1 MNSWS
6 DRAESH
12 ELDRAEEPAFSAE
25 RLAKEFYGRLSKW
38 YERACGDERV
48 ECPDTDA
55 GDREDGKRKHL
66 LRLITYLLF
75 VWFLK
80 QKGLVPRELFDEKS
94 LARILKDFRPAD
106 RTRSQYCRA
115 ILQNLFFATLNTAVG
130 DRGFAD
136 DPRARTA
143 GGKARYRHADEFAIS
158 RREVLELFRPIPFLN
173 GGLFEPRAPAHVP
186 DDLFFDPAYGLLP
199 LLRRYDFTV
208 EENLPGDVDA
218 ALGPELLGKVFENLL
233 GAFNPGTKETLRK
246 STGSFYTPRGIVDY
260 MVDES
265 LVAYLVGKAAADEKS
280 VRALIADG
288 VRPDDAAACRR
299 LAEAIETVKI
309 IDPACGS
316 GAFPVGALLKMAEIL
331 RILEKRPEG
340 SSLYDIKLKLV
351 ENCIFGSDI
360 QEIAVQISKL
370 RMFISLVC
378 ELEPDRTK
386 PNCGIHA
393 LPDLETNYVAAN
405 SLIGPERE
413 GRRDRPRGAGFFDP
427 ERMFGVKDGF
437 DIVIGNPPYGIVNKK
452 QNKGVSIVVGESDL
466 AHYRTSPFYAEARG
480 RGFLNVYRLFVKRSQ
495 ALLAKSGI
503 LAEIIPLAYAGD
515 LSSAALRKHMFSTSQ
530 TLCIDAF
537 PERDDPSRR
546 VFEAAK
552 ISVCILIARNAEPKN
567 PFRLRIHRTR
577 FVDAENTGFLISTQM
592 MAALDPVYMRLPI
605 VEEGAFG
612 ILVKMGAKAK
622 PLGLAARSREGE
634 LNMTLDKG
642 AFSKKTTFPRMLR
655 GAGIARYALP
665 EKMSQ
670 GDDLFVDEGKLKDPG
685 AMRRL
690 KEAERIA
697 LQGISG
703 VNERWRIK
711 AVLVRGMYC
720 ANSANYI
727 LVGGRQGRILLG
739 ILNSRLLNFYFS
751 KFSANSNVNGYELDA
766 LPVFPPMTP
775 GQQARMLT
783 HVDNVLKAKKHDP
796 GSDTSAEERAIDR
809 LVYDLYGL
817 TDEERG
823 IVEGS
828 YGRAGEAPSAEDRG
842 IG

>member
-1 MNSWS
+1 M
-6 DRAESH
+6 
-12 ELDRAEEPAFSAE
+12 PAFSAE
-25 RLAKEFYGRLSKW
+25 KLAKEFYGRLFKW

-66 LRLITYLLF
+66 LHLITRLLF

-80 QKGLVPRELFDEKS
+80 QKGLVPRELFDEKA
-94 LARILKDFRPAD
+94 LARILKDFSPAD
-106 RTRSQYCRA
+106 RTRHQYCLA
-115 ILQNLFFATLNTAVG
+115 ILENLFFATLNTAIG

-136 DPRARTA
+136 DPRARTV

-158 RREVLELFRPIPFLN
+158 RKEVLELFRPVPFLN
-173 GGLFEPRAPAHVP
+173 GGLFEPRAQAHVP
-186 DDLFFDPAYGLLP
+186 NDLFFNPAYGLLP
-199 LLRRYDFTV
+199 LLKRYDFTV
-208 EENLPGDVDA
+208 EENLQDDEDVS
-218 ALGPELLGKVFENLL
+218 LGPELLGKVFENLL
-233 GAFNPGTKETLRK
+233 GAFTPETKETLRK
-246 STGSFYTPRGIVDY
+246 STGSFYTPREIVDY
-260 MVDES
+260 MVEES
-265 LVAYLVGKAAADEKS
+265 LVAYLVGKAAADEKA

-288 VRPDDAAACRR
+288 VRPDDAATCRR
-299 LAEAIETVKI
+299 LAGAIETVKI

-316 GAFPVGALLKMAEIL
+316 GAFPMGALLKMAELL

-340 SSLYDIKLKLV
+340 ASLYDIKLKLV
-351 ENCIFGSDI
+351 ENCIFGTDI

-370 RMFISLVC
+370 RMFISLLC
-378 ELEPDRTK
+378 ELEPVRAK
-386 PNCGIHA
+386 PNCGINA

-413 GRRDRPRGAGFFDP
+413 GQRVKTRHEKGAGFFDP

-437 DIVIGNPPYGIVNKK
+437 DIVIGNPPYGIANKR
-452 QNKGVSIVVGESDL
+452 QNKGASIVIGESDL
-466 AHYRTSPFYAEARG
+466 AYYRTSPFYAEARG
-480 RGFLNVYRLFVKRSQ
+480 RGFLNVYRLFLKRGQS
-495 ALLAKSGI
+495 LLAENGI

-515 LSSAALRKHMFSTSQ
+515 LSSAALRRHMFSTSQ
-530 TLCIDAF
+530 TLRIDAF

-552 ISVCILIARNAEPKN
+552 ISVCILIARNAEPKS

-577 FVDAENTGFLISTQM
+577 FVDAENTGFLVSTQM

-612 ILVKMGAKAK
+612 IIVKMGAKAK
-622 PLGLAARSREGE
+622 PLGSAAQSREGE

-670 GDDLFVDEGKLKDPG
+670 GEALFVDEGKLKDPG

-690 KEAERIA
+690 KESERIA

-711 AVLVRGMYC
+711 AALVQGMYC

-727 LVGGRQGRILLG
+727 LVGGREGRILLG
-739 ILNSRLLNFYFS
+739 ILNSRLMNFYFS
-751 KFSANSNVNGYELDA
+751 KFSANSNVNGYEVDA

-775 GQQARMLT
+775 EQQARMLT
-783 HVDNVLKAKKHDP
+783 HVDNVLKAKKRDP
-796 GSDTSAEERAIDR
+796 GADTSAEERAIDR

-823 IVEGS
+823 IVNGS
-828 YGRAGEAPSAEDRG
+828 YEHGQSGNFGILSPNTHRRNLQHEDVF
-842 IG
+842 